1 MSATSDLAPTD
12 RPRYLG
18 ARLVALLGLRV
29 PDDAFERRAQRAI
42 VLVQAAT
49 AFSFV
54 VQTLVVAATED
65 LTSPAIRGR
74 LVAISVTALVLVG
87 ILFVSRAGRLRLSG
101 RITAGFTLLLL
112 LAFGRW
118 TGLRASPSAFVFC
131 TGIIGALVL
140 VESPRL
146 IKWWVAA
153 FLAVFTVG
161 ILTDPIWPVAP
172 SRASALSGVILS
184 VTFFTMY
191 MKEFRDTLM
200 EGIASLTGQTAR
212 LSESNRELEAALRA
226 RDALSEQLA
235 NAQRL
240 EAMGRMAGSIAH
252 DFNNQ
257 LTVIRGYADLVAKG
271 VTPGTPRQAEVEQL
285 ANAVTRA
292 SSITRE
298 VLDFASPHAL
308 PLEATD
314 VAALARALTPDL
326 TQLLAPAV
334 TLRVE
339 LPSSS
344 VYAMADRAQLERL
357 LMNLTLNARDVTPPG
372 GSVVLTVQAVDQR
385 VVCRVV
391 DRGPGVPVTLREQIF
406 EPFFTTKGTTG
417 GTGLGLASA
426 FVIARKHGGTLQLGD
441 TPGGGATFTLEL
453 PRLAPPGRN
462 GAGAKAGTTP
472 TATLAAIPDRPA
484 VVAAMRDAPP
494 AAADLPVRVRA
505 RAPLP
510 PAPPAPEIEIP
521 DDTSALLAGMAV
533 LVVEDDLLLSA
544 LVARFLEA
552 AGATVH
558 AIDNGED
565 AVTYVR
571 GAIAAETP
579 LDLVVTD
586 LRMPRGSGAHVI
598 AAAREREVPL
608 PIVAMSGY
616 LDDAVV
622 AALAARRV
630 LYFLAKPF
638 SERQLHV
645 AIAVARQYARAAVG
659 R

>member
-1 MSATSDLAPTD
+1 M
-12 RPRYLG
+12 
-18 ARLVALLGLRV
+18 VALLGLQV

-54 VQTLVVAATED
+54 VQAIVVAATED
-65 LTSPAIRGR
+65 LTIPAIRGR
-74 LVAISVTALVLVG
+74 LVAIALTSLVLVG

-146 IKWWVAA
+146 IKWWVAT
-153 FLAVFTVG
+153 FLAVFTYG
-161 ILTDPIWPVAP
+161 ILADPIWPVAP
-172 SRASALSGVILS
+172 SRASALNGVILS
-184 VTFFTMY
+184 VTFFTVY

-200 EGIASLTGQTAR
+200 DGIESLTGQTAR

-271 VTPGTPRQAEVEQL
+271 ITPGSSRMAEVQQL

-314 VAALARALTPDL
+314 VAALARDLTPDL

-334 TLRVE
+334 SLRVE
-339 LPSSS
+339 LPSTP
-344 VYAMADRAQLERL
+344 VYAMTDSAQLERL

-372 GSVVLTVQAVDQR
+372 GSVTLIVRGVDQR
-385 VVCRVV
+385 VVCRVI
-391 DRGPGVPVTLREQIF
+391 DGGPGVPVALREQIF

-453 PRLAPPGRN
+453 PRIVPPGRS
-462 GAGAKAGTTP
+462 GPSAKPTVTP
-472 TATLAAIPDRPA
+472 TATLAAIPDVPA
-484 VVAAMRDAPP
+484 S
-494 AAADLPVRVRA
+494 AADVPVRVRA

-510 PAPPAPEIEIP
+510 PAPPAPAVEIP
-521 DDTSALLAGMAV
+521 NDTSALLAGMAV

-544 LVARFLEA
+544 LLARFLEA

-571 GAIAAETP
+571 GAIAAGTP

-586 LRMPRGSGAHVI
+586 LRMPRGSGAQVI
-598 AAAREREVPL
+598 AAAREQEVPL

-630 LYFLAKPF
+630 LYFLSKPF

-645 AIAVARQYARAAVG
+645 AIAVARRYAGAARQG
-659 R
+659 

>member
-1 MSATSDLAPTD
+1 
-12 RPRYLG
+12 
-18 ARLVALLGLRV
+18 
-29 PDDAFERRAQRAI
+29 
-42 VLVQAAT
+42 
-49 AFSFV
+49 
-54 VQTLVVAATED
+54 
-65 LTSPAIRGR
+65 
-74 LVAISVTALVLVG
+74 
-87 ILFVSRAGRLRLSG
+87 
-101 RITAGFTLLLL
+101 
-112 LAFGRW
+112 
-118 TGLRASPSAFVFC
+118 
-131 TGIIGALVL
+131 
-140 VESPRL
+140 
-146 IKWWVAA
+146 
-153 FLAVFTVG
+153 
-161 ILTDPIWPVAP
+161 
-172 SRASALSGVILS
+172 
-184 VTFFTMY
+184 
-191 MKEFRDTLM
+191 
-200 EGIASLTGQTAR
+200 
-212 LSESNRELEAALRA
+212 
-226 RDALSEQLA
+226 
-235 NAQRL
+235 
-240 EAMGRMAGSIAH
+240 MGRMAGSIAH

-271 VTPGTPRQAEVEQL
+271 ITPGSSRMAEVQQL

-314 VAALARALTPDL
+314 VAALARDLTPDL

-334 TLRVE
+334 SLRVE
-339 LPSSS
+339 LPSTP
-344 VYAMADRAQLERL
+344 VYAMTDSAQLERL

-372 GSVVLTVQAVDQR
+372 GSVTLIVRGVDQR
-385 VVCRVV
+385 VVCRVI
-391 DRGPGVPVTLREQIF
+391 DGGPGVPVALREQIF

-453 PRLAPPGRN
+453 PRIVPPGRS
-462 GAGAKAGTTP
+462 GPSAKPTVTP
-472 TATLAAIPDRPA
+472 TATLAAIPDVPA
-484 VVAAMRDAPP
+484 S
-494 AAADLPVRVRA
+494 AADVPVRVRA

-510 PAPPAPEIEIP
+510 PAPPAPAVEIP
-521 DDTSALLAGMAV
+521 NDTSALLAGMAV

-544 LVARFLEA
+544 LLARFLEA

-571 GAIAAETP
+571 GAIAAGTP

-586 LRMPRGSGAHVI
+586 LRMPRGSGAQVI
-598 AAAREREVPL
+598 AAAREQEVPL

-630 LYFLAKPF
+630 LYFLSKPF

-645 AIAVARQYARAAVG
+645 AIAVARRYAGAAGVG
-659 R
+659 GSTPHTPYPRTPATTSAIAAPRSSTS

>member
-1 MSATSDLAPTD
+1 M
-12 RPRYLG
+12 G
-18 ARLVALLGLRV
+18 ERLVALLGLQT
-29 PDDAFERRAQRAI
+29 PEDAFERRAQRAI

-49 AFSFV
+49 AFSFLL
-54 VQTLVVAATED
+54 QTLVIAATED
-65 LTSPAIRGR
+65 LTNPAIRGR
-74 LVAISVTALVLVG
+74 VVGIALTSLVLVG
-87 ILFVSRAGRLRLSG
+87 ILFVSRPGQLRLSG
-101 RITAGFTLLLL
+101 RLTAGFTLLLL

-118 TGLRASPSAFVFC
+118 TGLRASPPAFVFC
-131 TGIIGALVL
+131 AGIIGALIL

-153 FLAVFTVG
+153 FLAAFAFG
-161 ILTDPIWPVAP
+161 ILGTPVWPVMP
-172 SRASALSGVILS
+172 SRASSLNGIVLAF
-184 VTFFTMY
+184 TFFAMY

-200 EGIASLTGQTAR
+200 DGIESLTGQTAR

-226 RDALSEQLA
+226 RDAMSEQLA

-257 LTVIRGYADLVAKG
+257 LTVIRGYADLIAKG

-285 ANAVTRA
+285 ASAVSRA

-298 VLDFASPHAL
+298 VLDFASPHGF
-308 PLEATD
+308 PLDATD
-314 VAALARALTPDL
+314 IGALTRALTPDL

-339 LPSSS
+339 LPSSP

-357 LMNLTLNARDVTPPG
+357 LMNLTLNARDVTPLG

-385 VVCRVV
+385 VVCRVA
-391 DRGPGVPVTLREQIF
+391 DRGPGVPAALREQIF

-453 PRLAPPGRN
+453 PRLAPPGRA
-462 GAGAKAGTTP
+462 GAGTKAATTP
-472 TATLAAIPDRPA
+472 TAPLAAIPDRT
-484 VVAAMRDAPP
+484 
-494 AAADLPVRVRA
+494 AAADAPVRVRA

-533 LVVEDDLLLSA
+533 LVVEDDLLLCT
-544 LVARFLEA
+544 LVTRFLEA

-571 GAIAAETP
+571 GAIAAGTP

-645 AIAVARQYARAAVG
+645 AIAVARRYASEAVG